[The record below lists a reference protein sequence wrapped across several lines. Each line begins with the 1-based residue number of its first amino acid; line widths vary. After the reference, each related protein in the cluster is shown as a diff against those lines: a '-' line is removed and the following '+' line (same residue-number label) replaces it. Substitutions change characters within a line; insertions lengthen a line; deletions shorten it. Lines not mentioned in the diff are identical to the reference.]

1 MKQIEINLFRSLEGS
16 LHLCS
21 HWIGGFNWLQKIARE
36 SKCTSW
42 YEGQERAGERLWIWR
57 LDCTLY
63 LESCCL
69 AKVWLLKF
77 RFCRIITQTISTFS
91 TKHFSPSP
99 NDIAHIISAA
109 KQASAGNLLNL
120 DGLNERALAFNLK
133 KTLPLL
139 DQLSFSNN
147 ALIFTDVYI
156 AQQRVAAA
164 KEEVLEQQRLAKEK
178 EAHAL
183 IATQKAESAQQM
195 LRSEA
200 QNVVFAQQKLAKAKS
215 EASEI
220 SRIASLKESEAA
232 AALTQ
237 SAQQAYAEIQK
248 AGE

>member
-1 MKQIEINLFRSLEGS
+1 M
-16 LHLCS
+16 
-21 HWIGGFNWLQKIARE
+21 
-36 SKCTSW
+36 
-42 YEGQERAGERLWIWR
+42 
-57 LDCTLY
+57 
-63 LESCCL
+63 
-69 AKVWLLKF
+69 
-77 RFCRIITQTISTFS
+77 
-91 TKHFSPSP
+91 
-99 NDIAHIISAA
+99 
-109 KQASAGNLLNL
+109 
-120 DGLNERALAFNLK
+120 
-133 KTLPLL
+133 
-139 DQLSFSNN
+139 
-147 ALIFTDVYI
+147 
-156 AQQRVAAA
+156 AAA